1 MDVAATALGGRHRLG
16 AAVVV
21 AAACLTLVAPAA
33 AATSTQHGTQHGTQ
47 VIPRTFVL
55 RVDEG
60 SMDQVLARV
69 RDLGGVVER
78 RLGGIGAAV
87 VRLDAATAAGL
98 RGTAGVLAVTEDA
111 PVALQALT
119 PAYDPTADGSSM
131 LSIAKA
137 TRATKAWSGWS
148 TGYAVT
154 GAGVDVALIDSGVT
168 PVTGLAGAG
177 KVVNGPDLS
186 FESQNPDTRYL
197 DTFGHGTFMAG
208 VIAGHDPYSGNP
220 ADNPQAYNGIAPNA
234 RIISLKVA
242 DARGNTDVSQVIA
255 AIDWVVE
262 HRRDPG
268 MNIRVLN
275 LSFGTP
281 SLQGYRYD
289 PLAYAAETA
298 WRKGIVVVVS
308 AGNDGTGTGKLLN
321 PAQDP
326 YVLAVGADD
335 TQGTTTV
342 LDDEIPAFSTRGD
355 GVRNPDLAA
364 PGVSVQ
370 GLRVPGSYVDQT
382 YGSTAAFGERFFR
395 GSGTSQAAAVV
406 SGAAALLLQDRP
418 SLTPDQV
425 KALLKGSA
433 RDLSGADQQAQGAG
447 LVNVDG
453 AVRSYTPSTRQFFAT
468 STGTGTLDG
477 ARGGVRLSLN
487 GVVLQ
492 GEKDIMGKPYS
503 TATNA
508 TLQLNENSWV
518 GGTWNGSSWAGSSWA
533 GSSWAGSSW
542 AGSSW
547 AGSSWAGSSWA
558 GSSWASGVWDGS
570 SWAGSSWAGSS
581 WAGSSWAGSS
591 WAGSSWAGSSWA
603 GGSWR

>member
-1 MDVAATALGGRHRLG
+1 MDLTATTAPGGRHRLA
-16 AAVVV
+16 AAVVA

-33 AATSTQHGTQHGTQ
+33 AATGAHHGTSR
-47 VIPRTFVL
+47 VSSSTFVL

-69 RDLGGVVER
+69 RELGGVVER

-87 VRLDAATAAGL
+87 VRLPADAAAGL
-98 RGTAGVLAVTEDA
+98 RGTDGVLAVTENA
-111 PVALQALT
+111 PVALQAL
-119 PAYDPTADGSSM
+119 AYDPTADGTSM
-131 LSIAKA
+131 LSTARA
-137 TRATKAWSGWS
+137 TRANRLWGGSS
-148 TGYAVT
+148 TGSSIT

-168 PVTGLAGAG
+168 PVSGLSGAG

-208 VIAGHDPYSGNP
+208 VIAGRDPYSGNP
-220 ADNPQAYNGIAPNA
+220 ADNPAAYNGMAPDA

-242 DARGNTDVSQVIA
+242 DAHGNTDVSQVIA
-255 AIDWVVE
+255 AIDWVVQ

-289 PLAYAAETA
+289 PLAYAAEVA

-326 YVLAVGADD
+326 YVIAVGADD
-335 TQGTTTV
+335 TQGTATV
-342 LDDEIPAFSTRGD
+342 LDDQIPAFSTRGD
-355 GVRNPDLAA
+355 GVRNPDLVA

-370 GLRVPGSYVDQT
+370 GLRVPGSYVDHT

-418 SLTPDQV
+418 GLSPDQV
-425 KALLKGSA
+425 KALLKRNA
-433 RDLSGADQQAQGAG
+433 RDLTGADQQAQGSG
-447 LVNVDG
+447 LVNVD
-453 AVRSYTPSTRQFFAT
+453 AAARTATPWVKQGFTT
-468 STGTGTLDG
+468 SVGTGSLDA
-477 ARGGVRLSLN
+477 ARGGVRLQLN
-487 GVVLQ
+487 GVLLD
-492 GEKDIMGKPYS
+492 GEQDIMGKPYV
-503 TATNA
+503 AA
-508 TLQLNENSWV
+508 ARALQQSSETSWV
-518 GGTWNGSSWAGSSWA
+518 GGTWN

-591 WAGSSWAGSSWA
+591 WAGSAWAD
-603 GGSWR
+603 GSWS

>member
-1 MDVAATALGGRHRLG
+1 MDLTATPAPGGRHRLG
-16 AAVVV
+16 AAVVA
-21 AAACLTLVAPAA
+21 AAACLTLAAPAA
-33 AATSTQHGTQHGTQ
+33 AATGTQHGAHVSQ
-47 VIPRTFVL
+47 RTFVL
-55 RVDEG
+55 RVGEG
-60 SMDQVLARV
+60 SMGPVLRRV

-87 VRLDAATAAGL
+87 VRLPADAAAGL
-98 RGTAGVLAVTEDA
+98 RGTDGVLAVTEDA

-119 PAYDPTADGSSM
+119 PAYDPTLDGSSM

-137 TRATKAWSGWS
+137 TRATRAWSGWS
-148 TGYAVT
+148 TGSSVT
-154 GAGVDVALIDSGVT
+154 GEGIDVALIDSGVT

-177 KVVNGPDLS
+177 KIVNGPDLS
-186 FESQNPDTRYL
+186 FESQDPNTRYL

-208 VIAGHDPYSGNP
+208 VIAGHDPYTGNP
-220 ADNPQAYNGIAPNA
+220 ADNPQAYNGIAPNS

-242 DARGNTDVSQVIA
+242 DAHGNTDVSQVIS

-326 YVLAVGADD
+326 YVIAVGADD
-335 TQGTTTV
+335 TKGTTTV

-382 YGSTAAFGERFFR
+382 YGSTAAFGDRFFR

-418 SLTPDQV
+418 YLSPDQV
-425 KALLKGSA
+425 KALLRGSA

-453 AVRSYTPSTRQFFAT
+453 AVRSYTQNARQYFTTA
-468 STGTGTLDG
+468 TGTGTLDG
-477 ARGGVRLSLN
+477 ARGGVRLSRD

-492 GEKDIMGKPYS
+492 GEQDIMGQPFVA
-503 TATNA
+503 ATHA
-508 TLQLNENSWV
+508 LQQANETSWV
-518 GGTWNGSSWAGSSWA
+518 GGTWNGSSWA

-591 WAGSSWAGSSWA
+591 WAGSSWAD
-603 GGSWR
+603 GSWS